1 MTVFIQT
8 RVLAQQDWLNKA
20 LRTLLTVA
28 PGLAFFLIK
37 GDPLGVGFAFAALCL
52 SVPYNDQ
59 TFRPIH
65 LFGMAASAGFLLPL
79 VVSLQG
85 HVVSYLVGFAFMG
98 AAGVL
103 VTRSRRLPARVT
115 IWSLIYLLYQSN
127 ELQNQKTAVVF
138 ALAMAPAAVWTYAVC
153 FWIWPHRLPRPAKP
167 ETGKPLGAPLHA
179 ACAALAMA
187 SAGAAVVIFHLSHGN
202 WAIWSAYTV
211 IRARRQTSLQRS
223 ARRALGAVIGCAT
236 GFVVIEIFRD
246 IPMILTALTLAA
258 VFFMVAFENYV
269 LAVSVRS
276 CLAPLAAIA
285 LHYDPITTV
294 EARFLGIAV
303 GVILGTL
310 FTLLFTRRETRSLA
324 T

>member
-1 MTVFIQT
+1 MDGVRT
-8 RVLAQQDWLNKA
+8 RSIVSTRSFPLDAQIPRDG
-20 LRTLLTVA
+20 T
-28 PGLAFFLIK
+28 
-37 GDPLGVGFAFAALCL
+37 AALSL
-52 SVPYNDQ
+52 RLYMDVHVPLAI
-59 TFRPIH
+59 TEG
-65 LFGMAASAGFLLPL
+65 L
-79 VVSLQG
+79 
-85 HVVSYLVGFAFMG
+85 
-98 AAGVL
+98 
-103 VTRSRRLPARVT
+103 RRGQHA
-115 IWSLIYLLYQSN
+115 
-127 ELQNQKTAVVF
+127 TAEF
-138 ALAMAPAAVWTYAVC
+138 
-153 FWIWPHRLPRPAKP
+153 WPHRLPRPAKP

-211 IRARRQTSLQRS
+211 IQARRQTSLQRS